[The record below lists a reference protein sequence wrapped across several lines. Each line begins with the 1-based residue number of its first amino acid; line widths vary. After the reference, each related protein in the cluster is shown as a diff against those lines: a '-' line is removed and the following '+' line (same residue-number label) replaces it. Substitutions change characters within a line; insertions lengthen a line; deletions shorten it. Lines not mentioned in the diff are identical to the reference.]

1 MNKNYKRAL
10 NPFWIS
16 KLDLTSINN
25 FNFPTIYPK
34 AQAKDKNNS
43 NPIIFWDE
51 GNEDLTDVDFNR
63 NFIET

>member
-25 FNFPTIYPK
+25 FNFPLIYPK
-34 AQAKDKNNS
+34 AHMKDKNNS
-43 NPIIFWDE
+43 NPIIFWD
-51 GNEDLTDVDFNR
+51 
-63 NFIET
+63 